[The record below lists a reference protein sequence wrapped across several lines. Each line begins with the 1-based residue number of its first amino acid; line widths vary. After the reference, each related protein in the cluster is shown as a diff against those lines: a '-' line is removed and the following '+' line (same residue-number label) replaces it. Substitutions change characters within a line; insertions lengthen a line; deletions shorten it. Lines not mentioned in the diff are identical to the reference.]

1 MLVMVNL
8 IMSPFQKSLLLIAVM
23 ALIWGAGLP
32 VSKIGVQ
39 ALGAWPFRLACAFI
53 SVLFLYA
60 IFWKPVNDLSITLD
74 AMLYLKLFIIAVPN
88 VFLVPVLNNIALE
101 RLSISDSTSL
111 IYTMPCFT
119 SFFAMML
126 NRKFD
131 SFSIASLTFCSI
143 GVWLIIGSFQFSS
156 SHLIILSSAVSWSI
170 GSIIAQRLET
180 DIDFRVKVFW
190 QVTFGCFCVFLVS
203 PLFLDWPTEIM
214 EFSRNLSLSAVAS
227 ILFMGII
234 GGAVVFYIWFYLIKL
249 QSAEYA
255 SYATLFSPIISVLLA
270 MAYFGEKPSAS
281 TIIGFVFIL
290 ISALI
295 VNILRPTWISRT
307 HRETT

>member
-1 MLVMVNL
+1 
-8 IMSPFQKSLLLIAVM
+8 MSPLQKSLLLIVVM

-39 ALGAWPFRLACAFI
+39 TLGAWPFRLACAFI

-60 IFWKPVNDLSITLD
+60 VFWKPVNNLSTTLD
-74 AMLYLKLFIIAVPN
+74 PILYLKLFIIAIPN

-119 SFFAMML
+119 SFFVMIL
-126 NRKFD
+126 NRKLD
-131 SFSIASLTFCSI
+131 SFSIASLTFCLI

-180 DIDFRVKVFW
+180 NIDFRVKVFW
-190 QVTFGCFCVFLVS
+190 QVTFGCVCAFLVS
-203 PLFLDWPTEIM
+203 PLFLDWPTEIVK
-214 EFSRNLSLSAVAS
+214 FRNDLSLPAAVS
-227 ILFMGII
+227 VLFMGIV

-255 SYATLFSPIISVLLA
+255 SYATLFSPIISITLA
-270 MAYFGEKPSAS
+270 ITYFDENPSAS
-281 TIIGFVFIL
+281 TMIGFGLIL
-290 ISALI
+290 ISALT
-295 VNILRPTWISRT
+295 VNILRPAWTSRI
-307 HRETT
+307 HRGTA